1 MYLVEFLWPQGS
13 RVGVPL
19 SIGRKPGRPPAPT
32 DGASGA
38 VLCGEG
44 GGGVLTSPNVPRLLL
59 YLVTHFFTLGLS

>member
-19 SIGRKPGRPPAPT
+19 SIGRTPGRPPTPT

-44 GGGVLTSPNVPRLLL
+44 GGGGA
-59 YLVTHFFTLGLS
+59 YLP